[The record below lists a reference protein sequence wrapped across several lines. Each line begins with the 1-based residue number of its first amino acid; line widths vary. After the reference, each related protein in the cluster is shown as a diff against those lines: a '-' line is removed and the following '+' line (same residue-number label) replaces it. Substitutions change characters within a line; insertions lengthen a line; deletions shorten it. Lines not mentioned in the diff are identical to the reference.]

1 MVEVGCELMH
11 QPGKLN
17 PLGLGDRSLDPWQR
31 ILGNLLEREY
41 LALPHRIAN
50 QTARRDGM
58 TPKSV
63 LGDISDRERG
73 HAFPSLEFGR
83 SLAQIGFLHVV
94 DIVLIPSLEY
104 RLQALLDPR
113 CGLHRKWQG
122 LKRLG
127 QLRNGRHPDFVP
139 IEIGLLQLGK
149 TLIGLLDASVLQ
161 AASVEEMLKHR
172 PFRRIGKGLVMFP
185 EGLQ

>member
-1 MVEVGCELMH
+1 MVKVGCKLMH

-17 PLGLGDRSLDPWQR
+17 PLGLGDRSLDSWQR

-50 QTARRDGM
+50 QTARRDRM
-58 TPKSV
+58 ASKCV

-73 HAFPSLEFGR
+73 HAFPSLELGR

-94 DIVLIPSLEY
+94 DIVLITSLEY

-113 CGLHRKWQG
+113 CGLHRKGQG
-122 LKRLG
+122 FERLG
-127 QLRNGRHPDFVP
+127 QLRDGRHPDFVP
-139 IEIGLLQLGK
+139 IEIGLLQLGEP
-149 TLIGLLDASVLQ
+149 LIGLLDSGIL
-161 AASVEEMLKHR
+161 
-172 PFRRIGKGLVMFP
+172 
-185 EGLQ
+185 